1 MLRANRNEIAAA
13 MNIQQNHFR
22 WYAAFHDEGEHPHV
36 HMMAWSMEPG
46 EAYLTREGIHKI
58 KSTLTNQIFK
68 QEMLHTYEQKSQ
80 SRDEL
85 VREARKA
92 IRKLTQEMAKS
103 ICTEPAIEQK
113 MEQLAGQLETATAKP
128 EPEPRRAGEGDTVRE
143 SRVKQTK
150 PKGRDIVPWAL

>member
-1 MLRANRNEIAAA
+1 
-13 MNIQQNHFR
+13 
-22 WYAAFHDEGEHPHV
+22 
-36 HMMAWSMEPG
+36 MEPG

-92 IRKLTQEMAKS
+92 IRKRAEDGATGRAVGNGHGQAG
-103 ICTEPAIEQK
+103 TGTARPARGEPVKVIPFE
-113 MEQLAGQLETATAKP
+113 
-128 EPEPRRAGEGDTVRE
+128 
-143 SRVKQTK
+143 RV
-150 PKGRDIVPWAL
+150 G